1 MQKEEVA
8 APVKEEAAPKAE
20 THRPIT
26 GHVISAPMPGRVIAI
41 KVKEGDVVKRN
52 QEMLV
57 LEAMKME
64 NSILSDYPGTI
75 KQILVSEG
83 DAVAADAPLFELE

>member
-1 MQKEEVA
+1 
-8 APVKEEAAPKAE
+8 
-20 THRPIT
+20 
-26 GHVISAPMPGRVIAI
+26 MPGRVIAI

-64 NSILSDYPGTI
+64 NSILSDYPGAI